1 METKAHITNNSGSM
15 DLKTKRRRNKVEPVQ
30 QNIVNPYAKCDRTTN
45 GKNLNN
51 ENMKSIK

>member
-1 METKAHITNNSGSM
+1 METKAHIANNSGSM

-30 QNIVNPYAKCDRTTN
+30 QNSVNPYAKCDRTTS